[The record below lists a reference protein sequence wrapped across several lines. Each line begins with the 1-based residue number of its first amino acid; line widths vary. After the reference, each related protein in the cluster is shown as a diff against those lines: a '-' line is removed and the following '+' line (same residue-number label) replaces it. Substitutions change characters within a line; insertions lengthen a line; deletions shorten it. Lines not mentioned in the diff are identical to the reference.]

1 MSEELNL
8 DSGLDEIEAGDI
20 LLIDIDGYEGP
31 LHVLLMLARKQKV
44 DLLSLS
50 ITRLADQY
58 LAFVREARA
67 RSFSLAAD
75 YLVMASYLAYL
86 KSRLLLP
93 KPARPT
99 EDAIEPEMAAAQL
112 SFQLAKLE
120 AMRQAAEA
128 LKARPALG
136 TDVFGRGDP
145 EAVRIIPSGRI
156 EGDLYSLM
164 AAYIGQRKREQGR
177 AYRPSLPNAYPL
189 EVARDRLREL
199 LPELRRWTTLRQAA
213 PSADEVVEG
222 GPSHA
227 SFLASTLSASLELV
241 KEGALETRQTRAF
254 ADLYL
259 RARNAA

>member
-1 MSEELNL
+1 MSDELNL
-8 DSGLDEIEAGDI
+8 DAALDEIDASDV
-20 LLIDIDGYEGP
+20 LLIDLDGYEGP
-31 LHVLLMLARKQKV
+31 LHLLLMLARKQKV
-44 DLLSLS
+44 DLLSIS
-50 ITRLADQY
+50 IARLADQY

-75 YLVMASYLAYL
+75 YLVMAAYLAYL

-93 KPARPT
+93 KPVRPS
-99 EDAIEPEMAAAQL
+99 EEEMEPEVAAAQL

-128 LKARPALG
+128 LRARPLLG
-136 TDVFGRGDP
+136 TDIFGRGDP
-145 EAVRIIPSGRI
+145 EAVRIVPSGRI

-189 EVARDRLREL
+189 EVARERLRDL
-199 LPELRRWTTLRQAA
+199 LPELRRWTTLDKAA
-213 PSADEVVEG
+213 PSVDEVVEG
-222 GPSHA
+222 GPSRA

-241 KEGALETRQTRAF
+241 KEGALETRQSRAF

>member
-8 DSGLDEIEAGDI
+8 DTGLDEIEAADI

-31 LHVLLMLARKQKV
+31 LHLLLMLARKQKV

-75 YLVMASYLAYL
+75 YLVMAAYLAYL

-93 KPARPT
+93 KLARPA
-99 EDAIEPEMAAAQL
+99 EEAIEPEAAAAQL

-120 AMRQAAEA
+120 AMRAAAEA

-136 TDVFGRGDP
+136 TDLFGRGDP

-177 AYRPSLPNAYPL
+177 AYRPTLPNAYPL
-189 EVARDRLREL
+189 EAARERLREL
-199 LPELRRWTTLRQAA
+199 LPELRRWTTLAHAA
-213 PSADEVVEG
+213 PSADEAPEG
-222 GPSHA
+222 GPSRA

-241 KEGALETRQTRAF
+241 KEGQLETRQTKAF